1 MILKHNKIMIFAIF
15 LFILIIFAN
24 LIIIVINSINSTN
37 EIIIK
42 DSKGINNNIQVFNEK
57 VTSNI
62 PLEIINRGNEK
73 LNLKI
78 KLECLNFKNCNDDL
92 IKLEKNKISINS
104 NMLMVVNL
112 NIKLSEIKKNQKSKY
127 NVSLIKENNELY
139 DYLIL
144 DIKFG

>member
-1 MILKHNKIMIFAIF
+1 MIFAIF

-78 KLECLNFKNCNDDL
+78 KLECLNSKDCNDDL

-112 NIKLSEIKKNQKSKY
+112 NIKLSEIKKNQKLKY